1 MEVTTIESGNAAQ
14 LADVAR
20 EAGRVFDSGGL
31 VIFPTETVYGIGAS
45 ASSDKGFAALLD
57 VKGREQTQPF
67 TIHLPHAPAAGRYVD
82 LTHIRMR
89 RLVEKLFPGPVTL
102 VVDVPEDMMADRLRA
117 LEDELGAASLLPA
130 QGIHALG
137 QRLYHSGTIGL
148 RCPDDAVARRI
159 LGGTLAPVVASSAN
173 KRGQPPPL
181 EIEAARK
188 AVGESA
194 ELIVDG
200 GHTRYAKPSTIV
212 RVRYAEGGS
221 PVIKVE
227 REGVYDERTIR
238 RMLRWTMLL
247 VCSGNTCRSP
257 MAEAIAKNMISTE
270 RGIKADELEAAGV
283 RILSAGAFT
292 TSGMPAAHEA
302 IDAMNKIG
310 IDLSQ
315 HRSRSLSPELIH
327 EADVIYTMTNNHRDA
342 VLNFDREAAD
352 KTFTLDP
359 NGDIDDPIGGS
370 LTVYQRCAELIRRRL
385 DLRIREQQP

>member
-1 MEVTTIESGNAAQ
+1 MEVTTIESGNAQQ

-20 EAGRVFDSGGL
+20 EAGRVFDAGGL

-45 ASSDKGFAALLD
+45 ACSDKGFSALLD
-57 VKGREQTQPF
+57 VKGRQQTQPF
-67 TIHLPHAPAAGRYVD
+67 TIHIPHPQSAGRYVD
-82 LTHIRMR
+82 LSHIRMR

-102 VVDVPEDMMADRLRA
+102 VVDVPEDMMAERLQA
-117 LEDELGAASLLPA
+117 MEDEFGEKSLLPS

-148 RCPDDAVARRI
+148 RCPDDAIARRI
-159 LGGTLAPVVASSAN
+159 LDGTIAPSVPASAN
-173 KRGQPPPL
+173 RRGEPPPL
-181 EIEAARK
+181 EIEPARA
-188 AVGESA
+188 AVGEAA

-212 RVRYAEGGS
+212 RVRYESGG
-221 PVIKVE
+221 PVLKVE

-257 MAEAIAKNMISTE
+257 MAEAIAKNMVASE

-292 TSGMPAAHEA
+292 SNGMPAANEA
-302 IDAMNKIG
+302 IEAMNKLG
-310 IDLSQ
+310 IDLSE
-315 HRSRSLSPELIH
+315 HRSRALTPELIR

-342 VLNFDREAAD
+342 ILHFDREAEH
-352 KTFTLDP
+352 KTFTLDS

-385 DLRIREQQP
+385 EQRIREQQP